1 MKSLISL
8 LLSVLLLVS
17 PLAVVAQ
24 TTSGDQDDD
33 VIRTR
38 TAEVKL
44 DVVVKDKKG
53 RPVKDLKLGD
63 FEVFEDGVKQKV
75 QSFRFV
81 ATDRTASPDQPE
93 PKSGSTTGNPAT
105 TTTGNPSTVTPTTR
119 PPRSTPSVTALV
131 FDRLSTEARALSRK
145 ASLAY
150 SEQRTSTGDYTG
162 VFTID
167 QSLRTVQP
175 YTENPE
181 LVKTAIETATSSASS
196 SYASG
201 ASKIRDAADRSIV
214 LDSQVQASAASASSA
229 GAAGNSGAASEAG
242 QQSGLAAAE
251 QKLLEMQAQ
260 MLDQYERLERDQQGF
275 ATINALLAVINP
287 MQNLPG
293 RKTII
298 FFSEGLKMPPDV
310 QAKFPSVI
318 SAANRA
324 NVSIYSVDA
333 GGLRVESSTLEASKQ
348 LNSLA
353 ASRMQNQ
360 ARGNDSGVNGP
371 YTRSLEKNEDLLRFD
386 PRSGLGSLSDET
398 GGILIHDTND
408 LVAGIRKISDDMHG
422 YYLLT
427 YVPENKDYDGTF
439 RQINVKLN
447 KTNLDVQS
455 RKGYYAVESVGQF
468 AMLDYEAPALAAAR
482 KFAGKNSFDFFGSAL
497 SYPAPGRT
505 GLSLVIAEAPLS
517 AFKFSPSA
525 DNKTYSTNF
534 SIVALVRDQS
544 EQVVQKLSQN
554 YTLSGPIANLEAA
567 RKGEVVFY
575 KEAQL
580 PPGKYNVQ
588 LLAYDSLTKNLSLR
602 SSSVE
607 VPEAD
612 DAKLRLSTV
621 AVLKR
626 AEKLSP
632 AEQKDQPF
640 RFGELLV
647 YPNLGETV
655 KQSATK
661 QLAFFFTAWPG
672 KGSAGPLKLTLEI
685 LQNQKS
691 LGKTSGDLPAA
702 DEKGQIKYASAIP
715 LDKFQPGVFELKI
728 TVSDG
733 RTNVSRSTE
742 FKLVS

>member
-1 MKSLISL
+1 MKPLISL
-8 LLSVLLLVS
+8 VLSITLGLLPLVS
-17 PLAVVAQ
+17 FAQ
-24 TTSGDQDDD
+24 TSSEQDDD

-53 RPVKDLKLGD
+53 RPIKDLKLGD

-81 ATDRTASPDQPE
+81 STEGAAEQPE
-93 PKSGSTTGNPAT
+93 SQISTTPGAST
-105 TTTGNPSTVTPTTR
+105 TVAPTTR
-119 PPRSTPSVTALV
+119 PTRSTPSVTALV
-131 FDRLSTEARALSRK
+131 FDRLSTEARTLSRK

-150 SEQRTSTGDYTG
+150 SDQRTSVGDYTG

-175 YTENPE
+175 YTENSD
-181 LVKTAIETATSSASS
+181 LVKAAIDTATSSAPS

-201 ASKIRDAADRSIV
+201 GAKIREATDRSIV
-214 LDSQVQASAASASSA
+214 LDSQIAAGASAAASA
-229 GAAGNSGAASEAG
+229 GAARDSGGASQAG
-242 QQSGLAAAE
+242 QQIGQAAAE

-298 FFSEGLKMPPDV
+298 FFSEGLKMPPEV

-324 NVSIYSVDA
+324 NVSIYTVDA
-333 GGLRVESSTLEASKQ
+333 AGLRVESATLEASRQ
-348 LNSLA
+348 LNSLMQ
-353 ASRMQNQ
+353 SRMQQQ
-360 ARGNDSGVNGP
+360 ARGNDTGVNGP
-371 YTRSLEKNEDLLRFD
+371 YTRSLEKNEDLLKYD
-386 PRSGLGSLSDET
+386 PRSTLGPLADLT
-398 GGILIHDTND
+398 GGFLIHDTND
-408 LVAGIRKISDDMHG
+408 LVAGIRRVSEDMHG

-439 RQINVKLN
+439 RQINIKLN
-447 KTNLDVQS
+447 RPNVDVQS

-482 KFAGKNSFDFFGSAL
+482 KFAGRNSFDFFGSAM

-505 GLSLVIAEAPLS
+505 GLSLIVAEAPLS

-534 SIVALVRDQS
+534 SILALVRNQS

-554 YTLSGPIANLEAA
+554 YTLSGPMADLETA

-588 LLAYDSLTKNLSLR
+588 LVAYDASTKNLSVR
-602 SSSVE
+602 SSTIE
-607 VPEAD
+607 IPEAD
-612 DAKLRLSTV
+612 ETKPRVSTV

-626 AEKLSP
+626 AEKLTS

-640 RFGELLV
+640 QFGELLV
-647 YPNLGETV
+647 YPNLGEPV

-672 KGSAGPLKLTLEI
+672 KGSSSPLKLTLQI
-685 LQNQKS
+685 LQNKKS
-691 LGKTSGDLPAA
+691 LGQTSADLPAPDA
-702 DEKGQIKYASAIP
+702 NGQIKYASAIP
-715 LDKFQPGVFELKI
+715 LDKFRPGVFELKI

-733 RTNVSRSTE
+733 KNNVSQSTE
-742 FKLVS
+742 FTLGS